1 MRPSESYRRR
11 SLLSG
16 VPLGQDAIRRLGI
29 AMAGLVGVTVI
40 GTVGYMMLG
49 LPLLEAVYQTVFTV
63 ATVGYSE
70 LYDRTPAAMGF
81 TIVLIILGVG
91 TVLYNLG
98 VLVEGITEGQL
109 REFFGRRRMDK
120 TIANLRGHVIIC
132 GNGRVGRSAAAHLLD
147 TGHQVV
153 IVEREEDRLEG
164 LTVPFVRG
172 DAARDETLLE
182 AGVRQARALICCLDT
197 DADTVYATL
206 SARALCP
213 DLVIISRARTLGSKE
228 KLVLAG
234 ATRAVNPQL
243 IGGRRM
249 ASFALYADV
258 AEFLDEVMHD
268 DDLDFRIEQV
278 RVVDRSPLV
287 GQSVGA
293 LDVSGRT
300 GAQLLAVR
308 APRKGPFL
316 ANPADEVTLEA
327 GSVLIVFG
335 TPNLRERTLRWSSSW
350 GVKGAFVIAG
360 RGRRPIARWADRGS
374 WRTSACAHRRG
385 RG

>member
-1 MRPSESYRRR
+1 
-11 SLLSG
+11 
-16 VPLGQDAIRRLGI
+16 
-29 AMAGLVGVTVI
+29 MAGLVGVTVI

-335 TPNLRERTLRWSSSW
+335 TPNQVNALREL
-350 GVKGAFVIAG
+350 
-360 RGRRPIARWADRGS
+360 ARA
-374 WRTSACAHRRG
+374 A
-385 RG
+385 